1 VAGCFLNINR
11 TTIHAMNSA
20 YIIFTGKYQWR
31 DALMDIAA
39 LKEALGDETFTE
51 LESFIGDLKGQRDN
65 AIDEQ
70 INKRKS
76 MKLELEGLKGLKEAQ
91 VTLLER
97 LGIDSIEDVDSL
109 PDVAGMAEANK
120 QVEAKVKR
128 LERVNGELGAEVGA
142 LKGDKR
148 NMHRDITLSKALE
161 PHDFIASDIFA
172 KGIKDDLVWE
182 GDDLLF
188 KTEDG
193 NLVSVKDGVAGIAK
207 SRPELLKPTGAGGAG
222 VRSSNAGS
230 TAGQTTMTRAE
241 FEALPPAKKME
252 VSKDGVT
259 LQ

>member
-1 VAGCFLNINR
+1 
-11 TTIHAMNSA
+11 ME
-20 YIIFTGKYQWR
+20 
-31 DALMDIAA
+31 IAA

-51 LESFIGDLKGQRDN
+51 LETYVSDLEGQRDQARN
-65 AIDEQ
+65 ESISG
-70 INKRKS
+70 RKGIKS
-76 MKLELEGLKGLKEAQ
+76 ELEALKGTQ

-97 LGIDSIEDVDSL
+97 LGINSIDDIDDL
-109 PDVAGMAEANK
+109 PDVAGMAEAGK
-120 QVEAKVKR
+120 QFEAKVKR
-128 LERVNGELGAEVGA
+128 LERQAGESGEKYAALEGKYLGSKKEGILNKALGAHEFVA
-142 LKGDKR
+142 NDMVSSYIS
-148 NMHRDITLSKALE
+148 NN
-161 PHDFIASDIFA
+161 
-172 KGIKDDLVWE
+172 LVWE